1 MTRSEGSH
9 AQQAESPSNPV
20 SCLHTA
26 PLLLSCRLVLAL
38 GRNFVKQDIIGATSV
53 AFHG

>member
-1 MTRSEGSH
+1 MTRSEGTH
-9 AQQAESPSNPV
+9 AQQAESPLNPA

-26 PLLLSCRLVLAL
+26 PLLLSCRLILVL
-38 GRNFVKQDIIGATSV
+38 GRNSFKQDIIGATSA